1 MRTRGGADRYQGEP
15 HSVTFDR
22 SKISFR
28 PLAERTNK
36 VSIESAAVQPSD
48 APGPLN
54 ANADRAV
61 EEAAA
66 ALQSAREHGRARM
79 LTFGAHTIK
88 NGLGPLI
95 GRFCEAGWFTH
106 LATNGAGII
115 HDWEFA
121 FQGASSEDVRDYAA
135 KGQFGAWDE
144 TGRYLNAALLVGAY
158 EGRGYGESIGA
169 MVEHEHLYIPA
180 SDELRAALSSD
191 TSIASGHAGAAADLL
206 EAIRTRGLPKG
217 DMKIPH
223 PFRRYGLQATAF
235 RLGIPFTGHPMIG
248 HDILYEHPLN
258 HCAALGRCAERDFL
272 RFVESVSNLQGGA
285 YMSIGSAVMS
295 PMVFEKSLSMARNVV
310 LQNGEPIDDFF
321 IGVVDLQESQWDW
334 SRGEPPEDNPDYYL
348 RYNKTFARMGG
359 TLRYA
364 SADNRDFLLALARA
378 LQLE

>member
-1 MRTRGGADRYQGEP
+1 M
-15 HSVTFDR
+15 TFDR
-22 SKISFR
+22 SKISFQ
-28 PLAERTNK
+28 PLAERLNK
-36 VSIESAAVQPSD
+36 VSIESAAVRISD
-48 APGPLN
+48 EPGSLS
-54 ANADRAV
+54 ANALRSV

-66 ALQSAREHGRARM
+66 ALRNAREHGSARM
-79 LTFGAHTIK
+79 LTFGAHAIK

-95 GRFCEAGWFTH
+95 ARFAEAGWFTH

-121 FQGASSEDVRDYAA
+121 FQGASSEDVRAYAA
-135 KGQFGAWDE
+135 NGQFGAWEE

-169 MVEHEHLYIPA
+169 MVEQERITVPGQ
-180 SDELRAALSSD
+180 DELRASFDDDAA
-191 TSIASGHAGAAADLL
+191 IAAGRAGAAADLL
-206 EAIRTRGLPKG
+206 ESVQARGLPQG
-217 DMKIPH
+217 NIDVPH
-223 PFRRYGLQATAF
+223 PFKQYGLQAAAF
-235 RLGIPFTGHPMIG
+235 RLGVPFTGHPMIG

-285 YMSIGSAVMS
+285 YLSIGSAVMS
-295 PMVFEKSLSMARNVV
+295 PMVFEKSLSMARNVAV
-310 LQNGEPIDDFF
+310 QRGKRIDDFH
-321 IGVVDLQESQWDW
+321 IGVVDLQVSQWDW
-334 SRGEPPEDNPDYYL
+334 SQGEPPEDNADYYL

-378 LQLE
+378 VGLE